1 MTRLAFDRLRAE
13 DPAAADLAAVCAFLA
28 PEPVPAD
35 WFPRAANRL
44 PGPLAAAGADTF
56 AWRKVMA
63 RIGAQALARLDQRGL
78 VMHRLTQTIVRGLLP
93 PDEAAAA
100 RVAAEAVLAANHPG
114 DEELPST
121 WPGWAQLLPHLLAA
135 DPDTTAAALSDVT
148 YDAAWYLIRR
158 GDARGGYD
166 LACRLHRQ
174 RLDRLGPDDPDTL
187 AAATTVAASLRGM
200 GRYGEARELDED
212 TLARR
217 RRVLGEDHPATQRS
231 VRNLAA
237 DLRLLGEYQAAREL
251 DEDTLTR
258 SRRVLGEDHPDTLVS
273 ASGLAADLRALAEYQ
288 AARELDEDTLTR
300 SRGVLGEDHP
310 DTLVSASGLAADL
323 RALAEYQVAREL
335 DEDTLTRRRR
345 VLGEDHPATQQSALN
360 LAEDLRALGHA

>member
-1 MTRLAFDRLRAE
+1 MAAGEYLGLLTGRAREVLDLGRPPSYPLSLATVTRLAFDRLRAE

-44 PGPLAAAGADTF
+44 ARPAGRRARTR

-158 GDARGGYD
+158 GDARGGYAWPA
-166 LACRLHRQ
+166 ACTGSAWTGSAPTTQIRWQ
-174 RLDRLGPDDPDTL
+174 RPPPWPPACEGWAARRGAGAGCGHPGPAPPGAGRGSPRHAALGPEP
-187 AAATTVAASLRGM
+187 
-200 GRYGEARELDED
+200 
-212 TLARR
+212 RR
-217 RRVLGEDHPATQRS
+217 RPASAGRVP
-231 VRNLAA
+231 
-237 DLRLLGEYQAAREL
+237 
-251 DEDTLTR
+251 
-258 SRRVLGEDHPDTLVS
+258 
-273 ASGLAADLRALAEYQ
+273 SGAGA
-288 AARELDEDTLTR
+288 
-300 SRGVLGEDHP
+300 G
-310 DTLVSASGLAADL
+310 
-323 RALAEYQVAREL
+323 
-335 DEDTLTRRRR
+335 
-345 VLGEDHPATQQSALN
+345 
-360 LAEDLRALGHA
+360 